1 MPPAKSSARPN
12 GRPSRNG
19 KRPNYVRLALG
30 QDTDDEMEDVAT
42 MDAGEEVEAPRD
54 NGQNQWAAM
63 LAEMKVAM
71 LAELKAE
78 HLRETQQLHETIA
91 DLKTTMKKSNERME
105 ETMKK
110 SNERMEETMKK
121 SNERMEE
128 TIRGLQDTISQLSG
142 T

>member
-78 HLRETQQLHETIA
+78 HLRETQHLHETIA
-91 DLKTTMKKSNERME
+91 DLKT
-105 ETMKK
+105 
-110 SNERMEETMKK
+110 TMKK

-142 T
+142 TSNGTYA